1 MVFCNFKEKK
11 IIIINKSRE
20 RKSTISGHA
29 IFFLFYFFILF
40 LITFCFYWARDRGKN
55 LPKIN
60 SKDAGKKMWSLPLR
74 EKCPHCGKIRTRK
87 TPNTDTFTQCALR
100 TKKPCPNVSFYRL
113 LIKIIYLLLP
123 KVWRGTI
130 LSIIF
135 INWNR

>member
-1 MVFCNFKEKK
+1 MVFYNFKEKK
-11 IIIINKSRE
+11 IIIINKSRKE
-20 RKSTISGHA
+20 SPLYQGIPSFSCFT
-29 IFFLFYFFILF
+29 FFFLF

-113 LIKIIYLLLP
+113 LIKIIYLLQP

-130 LSIIF
+130 SSIIF
-135 INWNR
+135 INWNC